1 MTSIINVKFDESKK
15 AYVKI
20 DGIGQKALE
29 IGNDFLII
37 SEKMANLAN
46 AGKPE
51 FRTKS
56 VNGVMIYT
64 FKSIKENID
73 WLFVNHDYEKGSIL
87 TDEEKEIFSCLFVN
101 ASLYMKAYNKE
112 TLTEKEVKKLYGLHI
127 CLKHGGKMAG
137 IHSLSTNSMLNPF
150 CIAHQK
156 IDGCVCQH
164 CYAVNLIKSRPSM
177 FIPLTVNQLLLS
189 NFIIN
194 PSILPVIDC
203 DMFRFEAFGDLGN
216 VFQVINYMNIA
227 RKEENKNVM
236 MALWTKNPV
245 IIKRAFESMGG
256 TWQENKPENL
266 QMVFSGF
273 KLNQDISLEKLQ
285 ELFPFI
291 DRTFIVYSDES
302 KAIINCGKR
311 DCHGCKQCYLKE
323 GCKKIKEALK
333 MVKKGEV

>member
-1 MTSIINVKFDESKK
+1 MASIINVKFDESKK
-15 AYVKI
+15 AYVNI

-46 AGKPE
+46 TGKPE
-51 FRTKS
+51 LKTKV
-56 VNGVMIYT
+56 VNGYSIYT
-64 FKSIKENID
+64 FKSIKENLD
-73 WLFVNHDYEKGSIL
+73 WLFVNHDYSMGSELTETEKQ
-87 TDEEKEIFSCLFVN
+87 IFSSLFVN
-101 ASLYMKAYNKE
+101 ASLYMKAYNKD

-127 CLKHGGKMAG
+127 CLKHGGKMKG
-137 IHSLSTNSMLNPF
+137 IHSISTNSMLNPF
-150 CIAHQK
+150 CIAHKK

-177 FIPLTVNQLLLS
+177 FIPLTINQLLLS
-189 NFIIN
+189 NFFID
-194 PSILPVIDC
+194 SSLLPVIDC
-203 DMFRFEAFGDLGN
+203 DMFRLEAFGDLGSTT
-216 VFQVINYMNIA
+216 QVWNYINIA
-227 RKEENKNVM
+227 GKAENSHVN
-236 MALWTKNPV
+236 MALWTKNPL
-245 IIKRAFESMGG
+245 IIKKAFAGYD
-256 TWQENKPENL
+256 WQIEKPENL

-285 ELFPFI
+285 EIFPFI

-333 MVKKGEV
+333 MVKKEEAV

>member
-1 MTSIINVKFDESKK
+1 MNTIITVKFDDVKK
-15 AYVKI
+15 AYVPCDI
-20 DGIGQKALE
+20 GGQKALV
-29 IGNDFLII
+29 IGDDFLII

-46 AGKPE
+46 VARPE
-51 FRTKS
+51 FRTKT
-56 VNGVMIYT
+56 VNGIQVYT
-64 FKSIKENID
+64 FKSIKENLD
-73 WLFVNHDYEKGSIL
+73 WLFVNHDYSKGTDL
-87 TDEEKEIFSCLFVN
+87 TEEEKEIFSCLFVN
-101 ASLYMKAYNKE
+101 ASLYMKAYNKD

-156 IDGCVCQH
+156 IDGCICQH

-177 FIPLTVNQLLLS
+177 FIPLTINQLLLS

-216 VFQVINYMNIA
+216 VFQVINFMNIA
-227 RKEENKNVM
+227 RKEENQKIM

-256 TWQENKPENL
+256 TWEENKPKNL

-273 KLNQDISLEKLQ
+273 RINHDIDIESLKKV
-285 ELFPFI
+285 FPFI
-291 DRTFIVYSDES
+291 DRVFVVYSNES

-323 GCKKIKEALK
+323 GCKKINEALK
-333 MVKKGEV
+333 MVKKEEA

>member
-1 MTSIINVKFDESKK
+1 MATIINVKFDESKK

-20 DGIGQKALE
+20 DGIGQKALV
-29 IGNDFLII
+29 IGEDFLII

-51 FRTKS
+51 FRTKT
-56 VNGVMIYT
+56 VNGIVIYT
-64 FKSIKENID
+64 FKSIKESID
-73 WLFVNHDYEKGSIL
+73 WLFVNHDYSKGTEL
-87 TDEEKEIFSCLFVN
+87 TEEEKQIFSCLFVN

-156 IDGCVCQH
+156 IDGCICQH

-189 NFIIN
+189 NFFIDS
-194 PSILPVIDC
+194 SILPVIDC
-203 DMFRFEAFGDLGN
+203 DMFRFEAFGDLGSTM
-216 VFQVINYMNIA
+216 QVWNYLNLAGKM
-227 RKEENKNVM
+227 ENNHVK
-236 MALWTKNPV
+236 MALWTKNPM
-245 IIKRAFESMGG
+245 IIKKAFTGFDWMIE
-256 TWQENKPENL
+256 KPENL
-266 QMVFSGF
+266 QIIFSGF
-273 KLNQDISLEKLQ
+273 RINHDIDIESLKKV
-285 ELFPFI
+285 FPFI
-291 DRTFIVYSDES
+291 DRVFVVYSDES

-333 MVKKGEV
+333 MVKKEEA